1 MLCLQLL
8 MTLDDYDKVCQCA
21 EHLKQL
27 KRFEAFLSSH
37 INLQLAGDKRG
48 SGECE
53 YATVPAIVQAE
64 WLAGARTLV
73 DIATKRFA
81 QIEINNIND

>member
-8 MTLDDYDKVCQCA
+8 MTLDEYDKVSQCA

-27 KRFEAFLSSH
+27 KYFEAFLSSH
-37 INLQLAGDKRG
+37 TNLQLYGNKREN
-48 SGECE
+48 GECE
-53 YATVPAIVQAE
+53 RAIVPAIVQAE
-64 WLAGARTLV
+64 WLAGARTLL
-73 DIATKRFA
+73 DIASKRFA

>member
-8 MTLDDYDKVCQCA
+8 MTLDEYDKVCQCA

-37 INLQLAGDKRG
+37 INLQLQGNKRG

-53 YATVPAIVQAE
+53 YSAVPAVVQAE

-73 DIATKRFA
+73 DIAKKRFA
-81 QIEINNIND
+81 QIEINNING